1 MHRVAVALLLLAA
14 AGVASPAA
22 RAADAIDPFIGTF
35 KGKAEVETESGLKKR
50 DVAVTISKSS
60 RGFSV
65 DWTTTIP
72 KANGKR
78 KIKQFKIQFSP
89 AKRKKLYAAGMRR
102 NLFGKL
108 VPLNPLKGDPYMW
121 AAIRGDVLFVY
132 GMHVTDDG
140 GYEFQVYERKIVPG
154 GMNVTFKRFRDGKQL
169 KDINAELKRTK

>member
-1 MHRVAVALLLLAA
+1 MPRVAIALLLLIAT
-14 AGVASPAA
+14 GTASPAA
-22 RAADAIDPFIGTF
+22 WAADAIDPFVGTF
-35 KGKAEVETESGLKKR
+35 KGKAEIEIDGGLMKR
-50 DVAVTISKSS
+50 DVAVTIEKSS

-72 KANGKR
+72 KADGKR
-78 KIKQFKIQFSP
+78 KTKQFKIQFSP

-121 AAIRGDVLFVY
+121 AAIRKDVLFVY

-154 GMNVTFKRFRDGKQL
+154 GMTVTFKRFRDGKQL
-169 KDINAELKRTK
+169 KDITANLKRTK

>member
-1 MHRVAVALLLLAA
+1 MPRAAIALLLF
-14 AGVASPAA
+14 VAVSATAPAA
-22 RAADAIDPFIGTF
+22 WAKDAIDPFVGTF
-35 KGKAEVETESGLKKR
+35 KGKAEIETNNGLKKR
-50 DVAVTISKSS
+50 DVAVTIAKSN

-72 KANGKR
+72 KADGTR
-78 KIKQFKIQFSP
+78 RTKQYKIQFSP

-140 GYEFQVYERKIVPG
+140 GYEFQVYERKVIPG
-154 GMNVTFKRFRDGKQL
+154 GMIVTFKRFRDGKQL
-169 KDINAELKRTK
+169 KDITANLKRTN